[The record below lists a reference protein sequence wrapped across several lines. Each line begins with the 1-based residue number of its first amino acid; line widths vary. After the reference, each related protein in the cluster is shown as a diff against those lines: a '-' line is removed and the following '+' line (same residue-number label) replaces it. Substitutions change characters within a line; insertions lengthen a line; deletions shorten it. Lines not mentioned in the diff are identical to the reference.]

1 MYNFM
6 AAFIICG
13 AVVLIGEIVA
23 KLTKA
28 WVPSVFVSAVV
39 LLIGYWTV
47 IPKELVTEA
56 HLMPFGNT
64 LAMMLIITH
73 MGTMISLETL
83 LAQWRTVVLCVL
95 GLAGMCGLAYFVCP
109 FFMERELIIAG
120 LPPLTGGIVAATMM
134 QTAAQEAGL
143 TTAAVFAISMYCI
156 QGFAGYPL
164 TAIVLK
170 REGALLLEKYR
181 SSKTHAANGPMLDV
195 TKLPDEQTH
204 GILHLPESWNS
215 PVVMLMKLGIV
226 TWLAMLLGG
235 WTGIS
240 GAIWCLVLGVV
251 FCRLGFLEPNIL
263 TKANSY
269 QIMLLS
275 QSLHARN
282 ARLDHRPDDR
292 PDRGRRP
299 RHVHRRLL
307 RSPRPQDLDLA
318 RFRQLPYGPLRLP
331 LQRDHHGIDVQ
342 GNGRNRRRTRVSHG
356 PHVPLDDRGR
366 LLDRHDY
373 VGHHRRPL
381 REPFV
386 TLISGRAT
394 ACVPFFLKD

>member
-39 LLIGYWTV
+39 LLLGYWTV

-170 REGALLLEKYR
+170 KEGALLLEKYR
-181 SSKTHAANGPMLDV
+181 SGKAHAGTCPMVDV

-269 QIMLLS
+269 QIMLFALMMFIFDGLKACTPEMLVS
-275 QSLHARN
+275 IIVPMFVLIIIGLIGMFVVAYFVARALKISIWLGFGNCLTALYGFPFN
-282 ARLDHRPDDR
+282 AIITESMCKEMAANEEEREYLMAHMFP
-292 PDRGRRP
+292 
-299 RHVHRRLL
+299 
-307 RSPRPQDLDLA
+307 SM
-318 RFRQLPYGPLRLP
+318 
-331 LQRDHHGIDVQ
+331 I
-342 GNGRNRRRTRVSHG
+342 
-356 PHVPLDDRGR
+356 
-366 LLDRHDY
+366 
-373 VGHHRRPL
+373 VGGFSTVTITSVIIAGL
-381 REPFV
+381 FV
-386 TLISGRAT
+386 NL
-394 ACVPFFLKD
+394 F

>member
-39 LLIGYWTV
+39 LLLGYWTV

-170 REGALLLEKYR
+170 KEGALLLEKYR
-181 SSKTHAANGPMLDV
+181 SGKAHAGTGPMVDV

-226 TWLAMLLGG
+226 TWLSMLVGG

-240 GAIWCLVLGVV
+240 GAIWCLVFGVI

-269 QIMLLS
+269 QIMLFALMMFIFDGLKACTPEMLVS
-275 QSLHARN
+275 IIVPMFVLIIIGLIGMFIVAYFVARALKISIWLGFGNCLTALYGFPFN
-282 ARLDHRPDDR
+282 AIITESMCNEMAANEEEREYLMAHMFP
-292 PDRGRRP
+292 
-299 RHVHRRLL
+299 
-307 RSPRPQDLDLA
+307 SM
-318 RFRQLPYGPLRLP
+318 
-331 LQRDHHGIDVQ
+331 I
-342 GNGRNRRRTRVSHG
+342 
-356 PHVPLDDRGR
+356 
-366 LLDRHDY
+366 
-373 VGHHRRPL
+373 VGGFSTVTITSVIIAGL
-381 REPFV
+381 FV
-386 TLISGRAT
+386 NL
-394 ACVPFFLKD
+394 F

>member
-269 QIMLLS
+269 QIMLFALMMFIFDGLKACTPEMLVS
-275 QSLHARN
+275 IIVPMIVLIVVGVLGMFIVAYFVARALKISIWLGFGNCLTASTASPSTRSSRNRCARKWPQPKTN
-282 ARLDHRPDDR
+282 ASISWPTC
-292 PDRGRRP
+292 
-299 RHVHRRLL
+299 
-307 RSPRPQDLDLA
+307 SPR
-318 RFRQLPYGPLRLP
+318 
-331 LQRDHHGIDVQ
+331 
-342 GNGRNRRRTRVSHG
+342 
-356 PHVPLDDRGR
+356 
-366 LLDRHDY
+366 
-373 VGHHRRPL
+373 
-381 REPFV
+381 
-386 TLISGRAT
+386 
-394 ACVPFFLKD
+394 

>member
-39 LLIGYWTV
+39 LLLGYWTV

-134 QTAAQEAGL
+134 QSAAQEAGL

-181 SSKTHAANGPMLDV
+181 SSKTHTANGPMVDV

-226 TWLAMLLGG
+226 TWLSMLVGG

-240 GAIWCLVLGVV
+240 GAIWCLVFGVI

-269 QIMLLS
+269 QIMLFALMMFIFDGLKACTPEMLVS
-275 QSLHARN
+275 IIVPMFVLIIIGLIGMFIVAYFVARALKISIWLGFGNCLTALYGFPFN
-282 ARLDHRPDDR
+282 AIITESMCKEMAANEEEREYLMAHMFP
-292 PDRGRRP
+292 
-299 RHVHRRLL
+299 
-307 RSPRPQDLDLA
+307 SM
-318 RFRQLPYGPLRLP
+318 
-331 LQRDHHGIDVQ
+331 I
-342 GNGRNRRRTRVSHG
+342 
-356 PHVPLDDRGR
+356 
-366 LLDRHDY
+366 
-373 VGHHRRPL
+373 VGGFSTVTITSVIIAGL
-381 REPFV
+381 FV
-386 TLISGRAT
+386 NL
-394 ACVPFFLKD
+394 F

>member
-39 LLIGYWTV
+39 LLLGYWTV

-170 REGALLLEKYR
+170 KEGALLLEKYR
-181 SSKTHAANGPMLDV
+181 SGKAHAGTGPMVDV

-226 TWLAMLLGG
+226 TWLAMLVGG

-269 QIMLLS
+269 QIMLFALMMFIFDGLKACTPEMLVS
-275 QSLHARN
+275 IIVPMFVLIIIGLIGMFIVAYFVARALKISIWLGFGNCLTALYGFPFN
-282 ARLDHRPDDR
+282 AIITESMCKEMAANEEEREYLMAHMFP
-292 PDRGRRP
+292 
-299 RHVHRRLL
+299 
-307 RSPRPQDLDLA
+307 SM
-318 RFRQLPYGPLRLP
+318 
-331 LQRDHHGIDVQ
+331 I
-342 GNGRNRRRTRVSHG
+342 
-356 PHVPLDDRGR
+356 
-366 LLDRHDY
+366 
-373 VGHHRRPL
+373 VGGFSTVTITSVIIAGL
-381 REPFV
+381 FV
-386 TLISGRAT
+386 NL
-394 ACVPFFLKD
+394 F

>member
-39 LLIGYWTV
+39 LLLGYWTV

-170 REGALLLEKYR
+170 KEGALLLEKYR
-181 SSKTHAANGPMLDV
+181 SGKTHAANGPMLDV

-240 GAIWCLVLGVV
+240 GAIWCLVFGVI

-269 QIMLLS
+269 QIMLFALMMFIFDGLKACTPEMLAS
-275 QSLHARN
+275 IIVPMFVLIIIGLIGMFIVAYFVARALKISIWLGFGNCLTALYGFPFN
-282 ARLDHRPDDR
+282 AIITESMCKEMAATEDEREYLMAHMFP
-292 PDRGRRP
+292 
-299 RHVHRRLL
+299 
-307 RSPRPQDLDLA
+307 SM
-318 RFRQLPYGPLRLP
+318 
-331 LQRDHHGIDVQ
+331 I
-342 GNGRNRRRTRVSHG
+342 
-356 PHVPLDDRGR
+356 
-366 LLDRHDY
+366 
-373 VGHHRRPL
+373 VGGFSTVTITSVIIAGL
-381 REPFV
+381 FV
-386 TLISGRAT
+386 NL
-394 ACVPFFLKD
+394 F

>member
-39 LLIGYWTV
+39 LLLGYWTV

-170 REGALLLEKYR
+170 KEGALLLEKYR
-181 SSKTHAANGPMLDV
+181 SGKAHAGTGPMVDV

-226 TWLAMLLGG
+226 TWLSMLVGG

-240 GAIWCLVLGVV
+240 GAIWCLVFGVI

-269 QIMLLS
+269 QIMLFALMMFIFDGLKACTPEMLVS
-275 QSLHARN
+275 IIVPMFVLIIIGLIGMFVVAYFVARALKISIWLGFGNCLTALYGFPFN
-282 ARLDHRPDDR
+282 AIITESMCKEMAATEDEREYLMAHMFP
-292 PDRGRRP
+292 
-299 RHVHRRLL
+299 
-307 RSPRPQDLDLA
+307 SM
-318 RFRQLPYGPLRLP
+318 
-331 LQRDHHGIDVQ
+331 I
-342 GNGRNRRRTRVSHG
+342 
-356 PHVPLDDRGR
+356 
-366 LLDRHDY
+366 
-373 VGHHRRPL
+373 VGGFSTVTITSVIIAGL
-381 REPFV
+381 FV
-386 TLISGRAT
+386 NL
-394 ACVPFFLKD
+394 F

>member
-39 LLIGYWTV
+39 LLLGYWTV

-181 SSKTHAANGPMLDV
+181 SSKTHAANGPMVDV

-226 TWLAMLLGG
+226 TWLSMLVGG

-240 GAIWCLVLGVV
+240 GAIWCLVFGVI

-269 QIMLLS
+269 QIMLFALMMFIFDGLKACTPEMLVS
-275 QSLHARN
+275 IIVPMFVLIIIGLIGMFIVAYFVARALKISIWLGFGNCLTALYGFPFN
-282 ARLDHRPDDR
+282 AIITESMCKEMAANEEEREYLMAHMFP
-292 PDRGRRP
+292 
-299 RHVHRRLL
+299 
-307 RSPRPQDLDLA
+307 SM
-318 RFRQLPYGPLRLP
+318 
-331 LQRDHHGIDVQ
+331 I
-342 GNGRNRRRTRVSHG
+342 
-356 PHVPLDDRGR
+356 
-366 LLDRHDY
+366 
-373 VGHHRRPL
+373 VGGFSTVTITSVIIAGL
-381 REPFV
+381 FV
-386 TLISGRAT
+386 NL
-394 ACVPFFLKD
+394 F

>member
-39 LLIGYWTV
+39 LLLGYWTV

-95 GLAGMCGLAYFVCP
+95 GLAGMCDLAYFVCP

-170 REGALLLEKYR
+170 KEGALLLEKYR
-181 SSKTHAANGPMLDV
+181 SGKAHAGTGPMVDV

-269 QIMLLS
+269 QIMLFALMMFIFDGLKACTPEMLVS
-275 QSLHARN
+275 IIVPMFVLIIIGLIGMFIVAYFVARALKISIWLGFGNCLTALYGFPFN
-282 ARLDHRPDDR
+282 AIITESMCKEMAANEEEREYLMAHMFP
-292 PDRGRRP
+292 
-299 RHVHRRLL
+299 
-307 RSPRPQDLDLA
+307 SM
-318 RFRQLPYGPLRLP
+318 
-331 LQRDHHGIDVQ
+331 I
-342 GNGRNRRRTRVSHG
+342 
-356 PHVPLDDRGR
+356 
-366 LLDRHDY
+366 
-373 VGHHRRPL
+373 VGGFSTVTITSVIIAGL
-381 REPFV
+381 FV
-386 TLISGRAT
+386 NL
-394 ACVPFFLKD
+394 F

>member
-269 QIMLLS
+269 QIMLFALMMFIFDGLKACTPEMLVS
-275 QSLHARN
+275 IIVPMFVLIIIGLIGMFIVAYFVARALKISIWLGFGNCLTALYGFPFN
-282 ARLDHRPDDR
+282 AIITESMCKEMAANEEEREYLMAHMFP
-292 PDRGRRP
+292 
-299 RHVHRRLL
+299 
-307 RSPRPQDLDLA
+307 SM
-318 RFRQLPYGPLRLP
+318 
-331 LQRDHHGIDVQ
+331 I
-342 GNGRNRRRTRVSHG
+342 
-356 PHVPLDDRGR
+356 
-366 LLDRHDY
+366 
-373 VGHHRRPL
+373 VGGFSTVTITSVIIAGL
-381 REPFV
+381 FV
-386 TLISGRAT
+386 NL
-394 ACVPFFLKD
+394 F

>member
-39 LLIGYWTV
+39 LLLGYWTV

-226 TWLAMLLGG
+226 TWLAMLVGG

-269 QIMLLS
+269 QIMLFALMMFIFDGLKACTPEMLVS
-275 QSLHARN
+275 IIVPMFVLIIIGLIGMFIVAYFVARALKISIWLGFGNCLTALYGFPFN
-282 ARLDHRPDDR
+282 AIITESMCKEMAANEEEREYLMAHMFP
-292 PDRGRRP
+292 
-299 RHVHRRLL
+299 
-307 RSPRPQDLDLA
+307 SM
-318 RFRQLPYGPLRLP
+318 
-331 LQRDHHGIDVQ
+331 I
-342 GNGRNRRRTRVSHG
+342 
-356 PHVPLDDRGR
+356 
-366 LLDRHDY
+366 
-373 VGHHRRPL
+373 VGGFSTVTITSVIIAGL
-381 REPFV
+381 FV
-386 TLISGRAT
+386 NL
-394 ACVPFFLKD
+394 F

>member
-39 LLIGYWTV
+39 LLLGYWTV

-269 QIMLLS
+269 QIMLFALMMFIFDGLKACTPEMLAS
-275 QSLHARN
+275 IIVPMFVLIIIGLIGMFIVAYFVARALKISIWLGFGNCLTALYGFPFN
-282 ARLDHRPDDR
+282 AIITESMCKEMAANEEEREYLMAHMFP
-292 PDRGRRP
+292 
-299 RHVHRRLL
+299 
-307 RSPRPQDLDLA
+307 SM
-318 RFRQLPYGPLRLP
+318 
-331 LQRDHHGIDVQ
+331 I
-342 GNGRNRRRTRVSHG
+342 
-356 PHVPLDDRGR
+356 
-366 LLDRHDY
+366 
-373 VGHHRRPL
+373 VGGFSTVTITSVIIAGL
-381 REPFV
+381 FV
-386 TLISGRAT
+386 NL
-394 ACVPFFLKD
+394 F

>member
-39 LLIGYWTV
+39 LLLGYWTV

-170 REGALLLEKYR
+170 KEGALLLEKYR
-181 SSKTHAANGPMLDV
+181 SGKAHAGTGPMVDV

-269 QIMLLS
+269 QIMLFALMMFIFDGLKACTPEMLAS
-275 QSLHARN
+275 IIVPMFVLIIIGLIGMFIVAYFVARALKISIWLGFGNCLTALYGFPFN
-282 ARLDHRPDDR
+282 AIITESMCKEMAANEEEREYLMAHMFP
-292 PDRGRRP
+292 
-299 RHVHRRLL
+299 
-307 RSPRPQDLDLA
+307 SM
-318 RFRQLPYGPLRLP
+318 
-331 LQRDHHGIDVQ
+331 I
-342 GNGRNRRRTRVSHG
+342 
-356 PHVPLDDRGR
+356 
-366 LLDRHDY
+366 
-373 VGHHRRPL
+373 VGGFSTVTITSVIIAGL
-381 REPFV
+381 FV
-386 TLISGRAT
+386 NL
-394 ACVPFFLKD
+394 F

>member
-28 WVPSVFVSAVV
+28 WVPSVFVSAVI

-181 SSKTHAANGPMLDV
+181 SSKTHADNGPMVDV

-226 TWLAMLLGG
+226 TWFSMLVGG

-240 GAIWCLVLGVV
+240 GAIWCLVFGVV

-269 QIMLLS
+269 QIMLFALMMFIFDGLKACTPEMLVS
-275 QSLHARN
+275 IIVPMFVLIIIGLIGMFIVAYFVARALKISIWLGFGN
-282 ARLDHRPDDR
+282 CLTAL
-292 PDRGRRP
+292 
-299 RHVHRRLL
+299 
-307 RSPRPQDLDLA
+307 
-318 RFRQLPYGPLRLP
+318 YGF
-331 LQRDHHGIDVQ
+331 
-342 GNGRNRRRTRVSHG
+342 
-356 PHVPLDDRGR
+356 
-366 LLDRHDY
+366 
-373 VGHHRRPL
+373 
-381 REPFV
+381 PF
-386 TLISGRAT
+386 
-394 ACVPFFLKD
+394 CNQ

>member
-39 LLIGYWTV
+39 LLLGYWTV

-109 FFMERELIIAG
+109 FIMERELIIAG

-181 SSKTHAANGPMLDV
+181 SSKTHTANGPMVDV

-226 TWLAMLLGG
+226 TWLSMLVGG

-240 GAIWCLVLGVV
+240 GAIWCLVFGVI

-269 QIMLLS
+269 QIMLFALMMFIFDGLKACTPEMLVS
-275 QSLHARN
+275 IIVPMFVLIIIGLIGMFIVAYFVARALKISIWLGFGNCLTALYGFPFN
-282 ARLDHRPDDR
+282 AIITESMCKEMAANEEEREYLMAHMFP
-292 PDRGRRP
+292 
-299 RHVHRRLL
+299 
-307 RSPRPQDLDLA
+307 SM
-318 RFRQLPYGPLRLP
+318 
-331 LQRDHHGIDVQ
+331 I
-342 GNGRNRRRTRVSHG
+342 
-356 PHVPLDDRGR
+356 
-366 LLDRHDY
+366 
-373 VGHHRRPL
+373 VGGFSTVTITSVIIAGL
-381 REPFV
+381 FV
-386 TLISGRAT
+386 NL
-394 ACVPFFLKD
+394 F

>member
-39 LLIGYWTV
+39 LLLGYWTV

-170 REGALLLEKYR
+170 KEGALLLEKYR
-181 SSKTHAANGPMLDV
+181 SGKAHAGTGPMVDV

-269 QIMLLS
+269 QIMLFALMMFIFDGLKACTPEMLVS
-275 QSLHARN
+275 IIVPMFVLIIIGLIGMFIVAYFVARALKISIWLGFGNCLTALYGFPFN
-282 ARLDHRPDDR
+282 AIITESMCKEMAANEEEREYLMAHMFP
-292 PDRGRRP
+292 
-299 RHVHRRLL
+299 
-307 RSPRPQDLDLA
+307 SM
-318 RFRQLPYGPLRLP
+318 
-331 LQRDHHGIDVQ
+331 I
-342 GNGRNRRRTRVSHG
+342 
-356 PHVPLDDRGR
+356 
-366 LLDRHDY
+366 
-373 VGHHRRPL
+373 VGGFSTVTITSVIIAGL
-381 REPFV
+381 FV
-386 TLISGRAT
+386 NL
-394 ACVPFFLKD
+394 F

>member
-170 REGALLLEKYR
+170 KEGALLLEKYR
-181 SSKTHAANGPMLDV
+181 SGKAHAGTGPMVDV

-269 QIMLLS
+269 QIMLFALMMFIFDGLKACTPEMLVS
-275 QSLHARN
+275 IIVPMFVLIIIGLIGMFIVAYFVARALKISIWLGFGNCLTALYGFPFN
-282 ARLDHRPDDR
+282 AIITESMCKEMAANEEEREYLMAHMFP
-292 PDRGRRP
+292 
-299 RHVHRRLL
+299 
-307 RSPRPQDLDLA
+307 SM
-318 RFRQLPYGPLRLP
+318 
-331 LQRDHHGIDVQ
+331 I
-342 GNGRNRRRTRVSHG
+342 
-356 PHVPLDDRGR
+356 
-366 LLDRHDY
+366 
-373 VGHHRRPL
+373 VGGFSTVTITSVIIAGL
-381 REPFV
+381 FV
-386 TLISGRAT
+386 NL
-394 ACVPFFLKD
+394 F

>member
-39 LLIGYWTV
+39 LLLGYWTV

-269 QIMLLS
+269 QIMLFALMMFIFDGLKACTPEMLVS
-275 QSLHARN
+275 IIVPMFVLIIIGLIGMFVVAYFVARALKISIWLGFGNCLTALYGFPFN
-282 ARLDHRPDDR
+282 AIITESMCKEMAANEEEREYLMAHMFP
-292 PDRGRRP
+292 
-299 RHVHRRLL
+299 
-307 RSPRPQDLDLA
+307 SM
-318 RFRQLPYGPLRLP
+318 
-331 LQRDHHGIDVQ
+331 I
-342 GNGRNRRRTRVSHG
+342 
-356 PHVPLDDRGR
+356 
-366 LLDRHDY
+366 
-373 VGHHRRPL
+373 VGGFSTVTITSVIIAGL
-381 REPFV
+381 FV
-386 TLISGRAT
+386 NL
-394 ACVPFFLKD
+394 F

>member
-39 LLIGYWTV
+39 LLLGYWTV

-269 QIMLLS
+269 QIMLFALMMFIFDGLKACTPEMLVS
-275 QSLHARN
+275 IIVPMFVLIIIGLIGMFIVAYFVARALKISIWLGFGNCLTALYGFPFN
-282 ARLDHRPDDR
+282 AIITESMCKEMAANEEEREYLMAHMFP
-292 PDRGRRP
+292 
-299 RHVHRRLL
+299 
-307 RSPRPQDLDLA
+307 SM
-318 RFRQLPYGPLRLP
+318 
-331 LQRDHHGIDVQ
+331 I
-342 GNGRNRRRTRVSHG
+342 
-356 PHVPLDDRGR
+356 
-366 LLDRHDY
+366 
-373 VGHHRRPL
+373 VGGFSTVTITSVIIAGL
-381 REPFV
+381 FV
-386 TLISGRAT
+386 NL
-394 ACVPFFLKD
+394 F